1 MATKELRQSL
11 RRGSFVIP
19 FILIQFLAVAAT
31 GIEFYSKARPALDDD
46 LVGMLNIALFWSS
59 GPLWAVI
66 GMICVVIMPMG
77 GIILM
82 GQELEEGNHE
92 LLLLTKM
99 GRWKI
104 VFGKFII
111 LWGLCLLTFA
121 SLLPYVIARYQI
133 GQIEW
138 WYELACSAT
147 VLGASALMCAG
158 VVGASAFK
166 TIAGRI
172 GVLMLFLF
180 SMGIGCGIPLAAG
193 GAVTRGLGIFYHIT
207 AFSAVFCYGAMGLA
221 LARSRLRL
229 VVLAYEVK
237 PSGMLIA
244 LLVCAPF
251 AIGMVTAISVGFAG
265 FAGLIGLGIVA
276 ICLDASPK
284 APAWVKPPAPNIPVP
299 PLMPEVMPPAAAANP
314 IPDGTQETVG

>member
-31 GIEFYSKARPALDDD
+31 GMEFYSKSGASLDDE
-46 LVGMLNIALFWSS
+46 LVGMLNIALLWSS

-66 GMICVVIMPMG
+66 GAICVVIMPLG

-92 LLLLTKM
+92 LLLLTKI

-133 GQIEW
+133 GRIEW
-138 WYELACSAT
+138 WYELACSLT
-147 VLGASALMCAG
+147 VLGASAILCAG

-166 TIAGRI
+166 SVAGRI

-180 SMGIGCGIPLAAG
+180 SLAIGCGIPLAASG
-193 GAVTRGLGIFYHIT
+193 GVTRGLGILYHLT
-207 AFSAVFCYGAMGLA
+207 ALSAVFCYGTMGLA

-244 LLVCAPF
+244 LLICAPF

-265 FAGLIGLGIVA
+265 FAGLVGMGIVA
-276 ICLDASPK
+276 ACLDASPK
-284 APAWVKPPAPNIPVP
+284 APAWVQAPTPNIPVP
-299 PLMPEVMPPAAAANP
+299 PPLVSPAAAAPAPNP
-314 IPDGTQETVG
+314 VPLPNQETVG